1 MFLHG
6 WGGSAS
12 AFLFVAKRLAGYKS
26 IVVDFSEFGDSE
38 EPKRPYTVRDYAEET
53 IALLEEEGESR
64 VTVVGHSF
72 GGRVAME
79 IAVLRPD
86 LVRSLVLVDSA
97 GLKPRR
103 KPSYYFRVYLHKL
116 LVRLG
121 FKGLKGS
128 KDYRVLSPVMRETF
142 KNVVSYDQ
150 SGILCD
156 ITCPTAI
163 FWGREDRVT
172 PLYMAKKLKRGIKG
186 SEIFLLGGGHFAYVD
201 DADKFVSVLRAFL
214 YETKDGNTDFGG
226 KTWY

>member
-12 AFLFVAKRLAGYKS
+12 AFLFVAKRLVGYKS
-26 IVVDFSEFGDSE
+26 IVVDFSGFGESE
-38 EPKRPYTVRDYAEET
+38 EPTHPYTIRDYADEI
-53 IALLEEEGESR
+53 IALLEESGESR
-64 VTVVGHSF
+64 VSVVGHSF

-86 LVRSLVLVDSA
+86 LVRSLILVDSA

-103 KPSYYFRVYLHKL
+103 KPSYYVRIYLHKI

-121 FKGLKGS
+121 GKGLKGS
-128 KDYRVLSPVMRETF
+128 KDYRVLSPVMKETF

-150 SGILCD
+150 SGILCK
-156 ITCPTAI
+156 IKCPTAI
-163 FWGREDRVT
+163 FWGNKDNQT
-172 PLYMAKKLKRGIKG
+172 PPYMAKKLKRGIKG
-186 SEIFLLGGGHFAYVD
+186 SEIFWLGGGHFAYVD
-201 DADKFVSVLRAFL
+201 DFDKFITVLNAFL
-214 YETKDGNTDFGG
+214 YETKDGNNDFGG